1 MASKFEL
8 ATLFMLLYA
17 FRADLQDLINI
28 LQEKQRLLVLIGG
41 VLLIGLFLSSV
52 ATVYAVNRFIRTDAA
67 KLY

>member
-1 MASKFEL
+1 MFAL

-41 VLLIGLFLSSV
+41 VLLIGLFLSGV